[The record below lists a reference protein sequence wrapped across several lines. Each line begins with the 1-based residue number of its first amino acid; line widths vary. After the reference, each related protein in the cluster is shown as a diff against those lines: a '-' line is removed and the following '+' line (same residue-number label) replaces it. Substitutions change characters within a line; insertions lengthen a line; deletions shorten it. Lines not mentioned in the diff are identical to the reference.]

1 MITSHHP
8 CTPTPESCDSS
19 SADDDKKG
27 TAKKPRRRYL
37 PAAKRKQEILDAA
50 LTEFASNGYSSTT
63 MESIAASAKISKAG
77 IYAHYRSKE
86 EIFQALM
93 MTVLTPAKPVDS
105 SWMPETDNPSVEDI
119 VDAFLAQ
126 QYDKLE
132 DPAVLTTFR
141 LLISESVRV
150 PELIQHWHS
159 QVIDR
164 RVQRDQLIVD
174 ECVRRGLLRKSPIT
188 DNFFLAAAPS
198 LQWVILAVLFNDT
211 DTDRL
216 HNLRHAHR
224 ELLLELLRP
233 LAV

>member
-8 CTPTPESCDSS
+8 CTPSPDSCATS
-19 SADDDKKG
+19 SADDKKA
-27 TAKKPRRRYL
+27 TEKKPRRRYL

-93 MTVLTPAKPVDS
+93 MTVLTPVKPVDS
-105 SWMPETDNPSVEDI
+105 SWMPETEKPSVEEI

-188 DNFFLAAAPS
+188 ENFFLAAAPS